1 MRYTPVKK
9 NLLITCIGL
18 LQIYFMDTGEQYEVM
33 VPIPLS
39 PTEEAG

>member
-9 NLLITCIGL
+9 KSSYNLIGL